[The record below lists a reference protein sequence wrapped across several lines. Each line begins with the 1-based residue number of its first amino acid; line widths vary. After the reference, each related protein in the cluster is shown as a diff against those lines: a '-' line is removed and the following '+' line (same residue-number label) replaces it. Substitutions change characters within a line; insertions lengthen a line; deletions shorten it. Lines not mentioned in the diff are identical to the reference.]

1 MGRKVYDCTREGK
14 VGGREQRFGN
24 AVARMLA
31 EQAGATKCGKKGE

>member
-31 EQAGATKCGKKGE
+31 PETQAE